1 MIKLSGLLTI
11 KSITGRNGPFSIG
24 RLVTELGEFTVK
36 DTLLEQYD
44 PGKYEGDFG
53 ISRIYPF
60 SYAAAGGVRVEIRA
74 CVETI
79 ALAGI
84 GKLTAEEERAVTV
97 ESDPLDET
105 PVVAEMRAITTL
117 GKTEIDLPQAS
128 EPSDGSDGVDTNP
141 SDFEL
146 FGASWPLGN
155 EVKLDPTVDRA
166 RFRSQRDRLKSSG
179 YRFQAVGQVWIKEV
193 AKGMTSEVHAAAA

>member
-1 MIKLSGLLTI
+1 MIKLTGLLTI

-24 RLVTELGEFTVK
+24 RLATELGEFTVK

-53 ISRIYPF
+53 ISRIYPY

-79 ALAGI
+79 SLAGI
-84 GKLTAEEERAVTV
+84 GKLSAEEEHAVTV
-97 ESDPLDET
+97 ESDPLDDT
-105 PVVAEMRAITTL
+105 PVVTEMRAVPHP
-117 GKTEIDLPQAS
+117 GKTEIDRPQAF
-128 EPSDGSDGVDTNP
+128 EPSDGDDTNTT
-141 SDFEL
+141 DRAL
-146 FGASWPLGN
+146 FGTSWPLGS

-166 RFRSQRDRLKSSG
+166 RFRSQRDRLRSLG
-179 YRFQAVGQVWIKEV
+179 YRFQAVGQVWVKV
-193 AKGMTSEVHAAAA
+193 AVSDACSEGHAEAA

>member
-1 MIKLSGLLTI
+1 MIKLTGLLTI

-84 GKLTAEEERAVTV
+84 GKLTAEEEHAVTV

-105 PVVAEMRAITTL
+105 PVVAEMRAVTTL
-117 GKTEIDLPQAS
+117 GKTEIDLPQAF
-128 EPSDGSDGVDTNP
+128 EPSGSDDTNT
-141 SDFEL
+141 SDLEL
-146 FGASWPLGN
+146 FGASWPLGG

-166 RFRSQRDRLKSSG
+166 RFRSQRDRLKSLG
-179 YRFQAVGQVWIKEV
+179 YRFQAVGQVWIKDRS
-193 AKGMTSEVHAAAA
+193 GEVHAAAA